1 MTKSKINN
9 TISYND
15 KLIINHQKNGN
26 LFLCTYINDFI
37 KTFRYYNSDN
47 YIITISGLKNF
58 IKEED
63 KDLIFLLEQLE
74 ENYFTIKFEGNDES
88 INILDINCDNITK
101 GILDNFRYQVQDLTS
116 IIELSSKT
124 EISAIGII
132 IMKIV
137 AQIISKLKIL
147 YKAIVLDLDETLW
160 KGTLL
165 EDGID
170 KIRDNMVSEE
180 GASFVEFM
188 KFIKTLG
195 NDLGLFITIC
205 SRNDSKMIETAFE
218 ALDENIFP
226 LKNQVDYIIANNN
239 DKSENIK
246 IIANQLSILPRSI
259 VFIDDN
265 QIIRDEVKLK
275 LKEVCVP
282 EWDNHKQLVTQ
293 LITACIFERFELS
306 LNSQQRRK
314 QYKII
319 QTERTKNSL
328 PKLFVKVIIDEHNAE
343 SIKLYS
349 KTNQFKFSHN
359 DHDFNEEV
367 KSVYFE
373 LFKEDGESLGIASA
387 ITYINTDDTFH
398 ILNWAISCRFFEIG
412 LEEFILNYFHKTAKT
427 QNISINY
434 IQTGDNQKVN
444 ELIAKYS
451 DIFSNSDDTDI
462 LKIIFTI
469 ETLVNISDNT
479 NLRAI

>member
-1 MTKSKINN
+1 MTKLENN
-9 TISYND
+9 ITFSYNE
-15 KLIINHQKNGN
+15 KLITNRQKYENI
-26 LFLCTYINDFI
+26 FLGTYINDFI

-63 KDLIFLLEQLE
+63 NELIHLLKQLE

-88 INILDINCDNITK
+88 INILNVNCNNITK
-101 GILDNFRYQVQDLTS
+101 GISDNFKYQVQDLTS
-116 IIELSSKT
+116 IIDLSSKT
-124 EISAIGII
+124 DISTIGII

-137 AQIISKLKIL
+137 AKIISKIKIL

-160 KGTLL
+160 KGTLS

-170 KIRDNMVSEE
+170 KIRENMNSQE
-180 GASFVEFM
+180 GSSFVEFM

-205 SRNDSKMIETAFE
+205 SRNDSKLVESAIE
-218 ALDENIFP
+218 ALDESIFP
-226 LKNQVDYIIANNN
+226 LKNQIDYIIANNN

-259 VFIDDN
+259 VFVDDN

-282 EWDNHKQLVTQ
+282 EWKNHKQLVTQ

-306 LNSQQRRK
+306 LNSQKRRK

-319 QTERTKNSL
+319 QSERTQNSL
-328 PKLFVKVIIDEHNAE
+328 PKLFVKIIFDNHNAE

-349 KTNQFKFSHN
+349 KTNQFKFSQN
-359 DHDFNEEV
+359 DYDFKEEV

-373 LFKEDGESLGIASA
+373 IFKKDGESLGIASA
-387 ITYINTDDTFH
+387 ISYVKKNEKFH
-398 ILNWAISCRFFEIG
+398 ILNWAISCKFFEIG
-412 LEEFILNYFHKTAKT
+412 LEEYILNYLHEITLF
-427 QNISINY
+427 QNIFIDFKH
-434 IQTGDNQKVN
+434 TGDNQKVS
-444 ELIAKYS
+444 ELIIKYPDTFIKNENN
-451 DIFSNSDDTDI
+451 DIFE
-462 LKIIFTI
+462 LIFTK
-469 ETLVNISDNT
+469 ETLVSINYNT
-479 NLRAI
+479 NLMAI

>member
-74 ENYFTIKFEGNDES
+74 ENYFTIKFEGNDET

-101 GILDNFRYQVQDLTS
+101 GVLDNFRYQVQDLTS

-124 EISAIGII
+124 DISAIGII

-170 KIRDNMVSEE
+170 KIRENMGSEE

-246 IIANQLSILPRSI
+246 IIANKLSILPRSI

-359 DHDFNEEV
+359 DHGFNEEV

-387 ITYINTDDTFH
+387 ITYINTDDAFH

-444 ELIAKYS
+444 ELTAKYS
-451 DIFSNSDDTDI
+451 NIFSNSDDKDI

>member
-1 MTKSKINN
+1 MTKFKINN

-15 KLIINHQKNGN
+15 KLIINHQKNDN

-37 KTFRYYNSDN
+37 KTFRYYNKDN
-47 YIITISGLKNF
+47 YIITISGVKNF

-63 KDLIFLLEQLE
+63 KNLLYLLEQLE
-74 ENYFTIKFEGNDES
+74 ENNFIIKFEGNDES

-101 GILDNFRYQVQDLTS
+101 GILDNFKYQVQDLTS

-124 EISAIGII
+124 DISAIGII

-160 KGTLL
+160 KGTLS

-170 KIRDNMVSEE
+170 KIRENMSSEE

-188 KFIKTLG
+188 KFIKTLA

-205 SRNDSKMIETAFE
+205 SRNDSKMIESAFE

-246 IIANQLSILPRSI
+246 IIANELSILPRSI

-275 LKEVCVP
+275 LQEVCVP

-306 LNSQQRRK
+306 LNSQKRRK

-328 PKLFVKVIIDEHNAE
+328 PKLFVKVIIDKHNAE

-349 KTNQFKFSHN
+349 KTNQFKFSQN
-359 DHDFNEEV
+359 DYDFNAEA

-373 LFKEDGESLGIASA
+373 LFKNDGVNLGIAAS
-387 ITYINTDDTFH
+387 ISYINTYDTFH

-412 LEEFILNYFHKTAKT
+412 LEEFILNYLQETALKKK
-427 QNISINY
+427 ISINY
-434 IQTGDNQKVN
+434 RQTEDNQKVS

-451 DIFSNSDDTDI
+451 DTFNNSDDSDI
-462 LKIIFTI
+462 FEIIFTKD
-469 ETLVNISDNT
+469 TLVNINDNT